1 MSVRAA
7 LGTLIALALLP
18 TIQSCDR
25 RRNANDPF
33 GARVAEA
40 VPEIE
45 AATGLKFKTPP
56 QLALRSRDEVRE
68 FLLRKFDEATPA
80 EQLKGEE
87 MSAKAFGMIPDTL
100 NLRRFLVDL
109 LTEQILG
116 YYDPATKQLYVV
128 RDAPEDLVGIT
139 VTHELVH
146 ALQDQYVNLDSIQ
159 RSRDDSD
166 RQAAAQAVLEGQA
179 TWIQMKIALGGGD
192 LATRIPGGWEQVRQQ
207 IRENQASMPRFAN
220 APMAIQE
227 SLIFPYLGGAE
238 FVRRFSSRGDARSPL
253 EHLPVSTEQILSE
266 EAYFGEPPDLP
277 KRVRLPGRV
286 QAGGYEETMGEFG
299 TRLFLYQ
306 HGRDNVAAV
315 SGAHGWGGDR
325 YRIFPSGKS
334 VGVVWASAWD
344 SSVDAQEFIEALGQ
358 AVTRRYRAGAPSI
371 AASGVRTYIGAGRTV
386 VVTPPSNAGRALVLY
401 VDVPAGASIRPID
414 ARRITVERE

>member
-1 MSVRAA
+1 MNARAA
-7 LGTLIALALLP
+7 IASLALLL
-18 TIQSCDR
+18 TAAGCDR
-25 RRNANDPF
+25 RRDAGDPL
-33 GARVAEA
+33 GARLARA

-45 AATGLKFKTPP
+45 EATGLKFKTKP
-56 QLALRSRDEVRE
+56 QLALRSRDEVRA
-68 FLLRKFDEATPA
+68 FLLRKFDEDSPA
-80 EQLKGEE
+80 EQLRGEE
-87 MSAKAFGMIPDTL
+87 MASKAFGLIPDTL

-116 YYDPATKQLYVV
+116 YYDPSTKQLYVV

-139 VTHELVH
+139 VAHELVH

-179 TWIQMKIALGGGD
+179 TWIQMKVALGGGD

-207 IRENQASMPRFAN
+207 IRENQGSMPRFAT

-227 SLIFPYLGGAE
+227 SLIFPYLSGAE
-238 FVRRFSSRGDARSPL
+238 FVRRFSSRGDTRSPL
-253 EHLPVSTEQILSE
+253 EHMPVSTEQILSE
-266 EAYFGEPPDLP
+266 TAYFGTPPDLP
-277 KRVRLPGRV
+277 TRVRLPGRAK
-286 QAGGYEETMGEFG
+286 AGEYEETMGEFG

-315 SGAHGWGGDR
+315 RAAAGWGGDR
-325 YRIFPSGKS
+325 YRVFPSGRG
-334 VGVVWASAWD
+334 VGVVWASVWD
-344 SSVDAQEFIEALGQ
+344 TSADAQEFIETVGE

-371 AASGVRTYIGAGRTV
+371 AASGVRTYLGAGRTV
-386 VVTPPSNAGRALVLY
+386 VVTPPTRAGRPLVLF

-414 ARRITVERE
+414 PERITLEHQ